1 MNASPWSDPTLISTE
16 IGGEQ
21 KWRQLGD
28 LAMHQCDLQLASKC
42 LQNAQD
48 YGGVLLL
55 ASATGDAQALESL
68 ASGSGSGDKYN
79 VSFLSY
85 FMMGKLEE
93 CLDLLVKSDRLPEVN
108 CKLSK
113 PCPRKECKKQKL
125 RYVPQIFLLPTALPH
140 AQFNEA
146 SSPFKNFSL

>member
-1 MNASPWSDPTLISTE
+1 MVFSELSVSDPTLISTE

-108 CKLSK
+108 NTQYN
-113 PCPRKECKKQKL
+113 R
-125 RYVPQIFLLPTALPH
+125 
-140 AQFNEA
+140 
-146 SSPFKNFSL
+146 